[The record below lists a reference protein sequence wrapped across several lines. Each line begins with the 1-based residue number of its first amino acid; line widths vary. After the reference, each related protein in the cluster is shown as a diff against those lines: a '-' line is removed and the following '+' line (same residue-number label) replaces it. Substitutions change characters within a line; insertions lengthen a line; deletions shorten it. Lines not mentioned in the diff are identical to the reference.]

1 MIHVVYKKKDNF
13 PPDREII
20 LFDRDAFQSLGDEG
34 LLKVNEKYNVLCPQV
49 FVMECIAPEN
59 TDKKSN
65 EELEKDKKSLHRRL
79 KLIEN
84 PIVFTGDTNISPI
97 IAIPRGVEYSGILS
111 SEQIA
116 RNCIVSKPIT
126 MERVTPEKLISHYR
140 SRIKTFKTEIKALND
155 ACKIFEKTLTPG
167 QIDSNVEKYFQEVH
181 NRTLSKEEI
190 RDIRRGN
197 EGTLL
202 TQKLD
207 CAARKALED
216 IEVKPLDK
224 IIDEFKTFFFLK
236 NRDLE
241 KLKNLTQSGRGLTVE
256 NYPYLSYPIYLYYLI
271 FFVTGAR
278 QYNTEHL
285 DKSFARDIR
294 YLHYLNFCD
303 LFITNETSTPHI
315 INSLPYPNIRETP
328 VMTSEALKREL
339 V

>member
-1 MIHVVYKKKDNF
+1 MIHVEYKKQDNF

-20 LFDRDAFQSLGDEG
+20 LFDRDAFQSLGDQG
-34 LLKVNEKYNVLCPQV
+34 LLKVNKIYNVLCPQV
-49 FVMECIAPEN
+49 FVMECLAPN
-59 TDKKSN
+59 RASSA
-65 EELEKDKKSLHRRL
+65 EKEQLLRRL
-79 KLIEN
+79 ELIEN

-97 IAIPRGVEYSGILS
+97 IDIPRGVEYSGILS

-126 MERVTPEKLISHYR
+126 MERVTPEKFISHYR
-140 SRIKTFKTEIKALND
+140 SRIKAFKAEIKALND
-155 ACKIFEKTLTPG
+155 ACRIFEKTLTPG
-167 QIDSNVEKYFQEVH
+167 QIDSNVKKYFQEVH

-224 IIDEFKTFFFLK
+224 IIGEFKTFFFLK
-236 NRDLE
+236 NRDPE

-271 FFVTGAR
+271 FFITGAR

-285 DKSFARDIR
+285 DKSYARDIR